1 MTPAAYAL
9 AGVLAALYLVGELAR
24 RCGAPALVGEI
35 IVGLVLG
42 PYGLDVVPQT
52 RACTIA
58 GELGLALL
66 VLEGGLHVDLKTLRE
81 VGGVAT
87 RVAVAGTALPA
98 LAAWGL
104 LALLPAFTAREGLL
118 CGVALSS
125 TAIGMAAQLMTDLNL
140 IETELGRVVV
150 TAAMVDDVL
159 SLVLLAVVRKS
170 TTTFVDV
177 AKPVGASAAVVVVG
191 VGLAALTPRV
201 VAKVRDRTS
210 DDMLVAM
217 ALALGAGAAFA
228 ADKAG
233 STPLLG
239 CFVGGV
245 CFASVEGVARR
256 FDEVVVPPASWLYRV
271 FFASIGFV
279 VPLGKLASG
288 PAALYGLLLSL
299 VAVLTKVGTGLFY
312 RADPWK
318 VGWAMVGRG
327 ELGFVMALET
337 FRSGRTSRLALSVT
351 VWALLV
357 ATLVSPV
364 VLRRLLARGDSVEG
378 ESEDET
384 RRAEAAPAAVDK
396 APP

>member
-35 IVGLVLG
+35 SVGLVLG

-66 VLEGGLHVDLKTLRE
+66 VLEGGLHVDLQTLRE
-81 VGGVAT
+81 VGGVAS

-125 TAIGMAAQLMTDLNL
+125 TAIGMAAQLMTDLGL

-177 AKPVGASAAVVVVG
+177 AKPVGASAAVVVAG
-191 VGLAALTPRV
+191 VGLAALTPRA
-201 VAKVRDRTS
+201 VAKVRRPNMDL
-210 DDMLVAM
+210 LVAL

-245 CFASVEGVARR
+245 CFAGVEGVAHR
-256 FDEVVVPPASWLYRV
+256 FDEVCAPPAAWLYRV

-279 VPLGKLASG
+279 VPLGKLASA

-364 VLRRLLARGDSVEG
+364 ILRRLLARGDGVEG
-378 ESEDET
+378 DSEDET
-384 RRAEAAPAAVDK
+384 RRAEAAPAAAEK

>member
-1 MTPAAYAL
+1 MTPAALAL
-9 AGVLAALYLVGELAR
+9 TGFLAALWLLGEGAK

-35 IVGLVLG
+35 GVGLVLG
-42 PYGLDVVPQT
+42 PYGLDAVPHP
-52 RACTIA
+52 RAMSIV

-66 VLEGGLHVDLKTLRE
+66 VLEGGLHVDLQTLKD
-81 VGGVAT
+81 VGGVAS
-87 RVAVAGTALPA
+87 RVAIAGTALPA

-104 LALLPAFTAREGLL
+104 LALLPAFTAKEGLL

-125 TAIGMAAQLMTDLNL
+125 TAIGMAAQLMGDLGL

-150 TAAMVDDVL
+150 TAAMIDDVL

-170 TTTFVDV
+170 TATALDV
-177 AKPVGASAAVVVVG
+177 LKPVGASAAVVVVG
-191 VGLAALTPRV
+191 VGLAYVTPRA
-201 VAKVRDRTS
+201 VAKVRHRVTNDA
-210 DDMLVAM
+210 LVFAV
-217 ALALGAGAAFA
+217 LALGAFA
-228 ADKAG
+228 ADAADAIG

-239 CFVGGV
+239 CFAAGV
-245 CFASVEGVARR
+245 CFASVEGVPAR
-256 FDEVVVPPASWLYRV
+256 FEEVVAPPAAWLYRV

-279 VPLGKLASG
+279 VPLGKLASA

-312 RADPWK
+312 RPDPWK

-327 ELGFVMALET
+327 ELGFVMALQT
-337 FRSGRTSRLALSVT
+337 YQSGRTSKLALSVT

-364 VLRRLLARGDSVEG
+364 VLRRLLDRDGGDSG
-378 ESEDET
+378 AT
-384 RRAEAAPAAVDK
+384 RRAEAAPAAK
-396 APP
+396 GP

>member
-9 AGVLAALYLVGELAR
+9 AGLLAATYLVGELAR

-35 IVGLVLG
+35 VTGLVLG

-66 VLEGGLHVDLKTLRE
+66 VLEGGLHVDLQTLKE
-81 VGGVAT
+81 VGGVAS

-104 LALLPAFTAREGLL
+104 LAALPAFTAREGLL

-177 AKPVGASAAVVVVG
+177 ARPVGASAAVVVAG

-201 VAKVRDRTS
+201 LVRRPAPPDV
-210 DDMLVAM
+210 LVAA

-228 ADKAG
+228 ADACG

-239 CFVGGV
+239 CFAAGV

-279 VPLGKLASG
+279 VPLGKLASA

-312 RADPWK
+312 RKDPWK

-337 FRSGRTSRLALSVT
+337 FRAGRTSRLALSVT

-357 ATLVSPV
+357 ATLISPV
-364 VLRRLLARGDSVEG
+364 VLRRLLARGDGAERD
-378 ESEDET
+378 SEDET
-384 RRAEAAPAAVDK
+384 RRAEAAKP
-396 APP
+396 APPE

>member
-9 AGVLAALYLVGELAR
+9 AGLLAALYLVGELAR

-42 PYGLDVVPQT
+42 PYGIDVVPQT

-81 VGGVAT
+81 VGGVAS

-104 LALLPAFTAREGLL
+104 LAALPAFTAREGLL

-125 TAIGMAAQLMTDLNL
+125 TAIGMAAQLMTDLGL

-177 AKPVGASAAVVVVG
+177 AKPVGASAAVVVAG

-201 VAKVRDRTS
+201 LARRPAPPDV
-210 DDMLVAM
+210 LVAA
-217 ALALGAGAAFA
+217 ALTLGAGAAFA

-239 CFVGGV
+239 CFAAGV

-279 VPLGKLASG
+279 VPLGKLASA

-337 FRSGRTSRLALSVT
+337 FRAGRTSRLALSVT

-364 VLRRLLARGDSVEG
+364 ILRRLLARGDGVEG

>member
-1 MTPAAYAL
+1 M
-9 AGVLAALYLVGELAR
+9 AR
-24 RCGAPALVGEI
+24 RGRHRRNSPVHR
-35 IVGLVLG
+35 
-42 PYGLDVVPQT
+42 
-52 RACTIA
+52 RAQ
-58 GELGLALL
+58 ALL
-66 VLEGGLHVDLKTLRE
+66 VLEGGLHVDLQTLRE
-81 VGGVAT
+81 VGGVAS

-104 LALLPAFTAREGLL
+104 LAGLPAFTSKEGLL

-191 VGLAALTPRV
+191 VGLAALTPRLLARRPAPPDV
-201 VAKVRDRTS
+201 
-210 DDMLVAM
+210 LVAA

-228 ADKAG
+228 ADAAG

-239 CFVGGV
+239 CFVAGV

-256 FDEVVVPPASWLYRV
+256 FDEVVAPPASWLYRV

-279 VPLGKLASG
+279 VPLGKLASA

-312 RADPWK
+312 REDPWK

-327 ELGFVMALET
+327 ELGFVMALES
-337 FRSGRTSRLALSVT
+337 FHRGRTSKLALSVT

-364 VLRRLLARGDSVEG
+364 VLRRLLARTRGGGDG
-378 ESEDET
+378 DDAET

>member
-1 MTPAAYAL
+1 
-9 AGVLAALYLVGELAR
+9 
-24 RCGAPALVGEI
+24 
-35 IVGLVLG
+35 
-42 PYGLDVVPQT
+42 
-52 RACTIA
+52 
-58 GELGLALL
+58 
-66 VLEGGLHVDLKTLRE
+66 
-81 VGGVAT
+81 
-87 RVAVAGTALPA
+87 
-98 LAAWGL
+98 
-104 LALLPAFTAREGLL
+104 
-118 CGVALSS
+118 
-125 TAIGMAAQLMTDLNL
+125 
-140 IETELGRVVV
+140 
-150 TAAMVDDVL
+150 MVDDVL

-210 DDMLVAM
+210 DDMLVAA

-228 ADKAG
+228 AAKAG

-239 CFVGGV
+239 CFAAGV
-245 CFASVEGVARR
+245 CFAGVEGVARR
-256 FDEVVVPPASWLYRV
+256 FDEIVVPPASWLYRV

-279 VPLGKLASG
+279 VPLGKLASA

-312 RADPWK
+312 REDPWK

-327 ELGFVMALET
+327 ELGFVMALES
-337 FRSGRTSRLALSVT
+337 FHRGRTSKLALSVT

-364 VLRRLLARGDSVEG
+364 VLRRLLARGDGAEG
-378 ESEDET
+378 DSEDET
-384 RRAEAAPAAVDK
+384 RRAEAAPAAK
-396 APP
+396 AAAPA

>member
-1 MTPAAYAL
+1 
-9 AGVLAALYLVGELAR
+9 
-24 RCGAPALVGEI
+24 
-35 IVGLVLG
+35 
-42 PYGLDVVPQT
+42 
-52 RACTIA
+52 
-58 GELGLALL
+58 
-66 VLEGGLHVDLKTLRE
+66 
-81 VGGVAT
+81 
-87 RVAVAGTALPA
+87 
-98 LAAWGL
+98 
-104 LALLPAFTAREGLL
+104 
-118 CGVALSS
+118 
-125 TAIGMAAQLMTDLNL
+125 
-140 IETELGRVVV
+140 
-150 TAAMVDDVL
+150 MVDDVL

-201 VAKVRDRTS
+201 VARRPAPPDL
-210 DDMLVAM
+210 LVAA

-245 CFASVEGVARR
+245 CFASVDGVARR

-271 FFASIGFV
+271 FCLDRLCGTSRQARVRAGGALRAAFEPRGCAHEGRHGTV
-279 VPLGKLASG
+279 LPRGPLEGRLG
-288 PAALYGLLLSL
+288 DG
-299 VAVLTKVGTGLFY
+299 
-312 RADPWK
+312 RA
-318 VGWAMVGRG
+318 G

-364 VLRRLLARGDSVEG
+364 VLRRLLARGDGVEG
-378 ESEDET
+378 GSRRTRLGAPRPRRRPST
-384 RRAEAAPAAVDK
+384 RRRPRC
-396 APP
+396 